1 MLNLIDLLEEYYNSL
16 DSSNVPDNSL
26 KNYKVVLSKF
36 INYIRSNNVDPY
48 RISEKELHNLTF
60 KYIDSIKTYVRN
72 GEVRRYEVGSINTK
86 RSYVRSF
93 INFLEK
99 RDYIEKAFSDKIE
112 DLKRDPGDE
121 KPILDYSELKRV
133 KDLLF
138 NEVVQASDDKVFL
151 AVRNRMIY
159 YLLLLTGMRVSE
171 AVNLLWNDIDMMKNT
186 ILIRKGKGNKTRS
199 IPLLPQLKEIL
210 RDYQD
215 FVNSTNKYCLESD
228 YVLTTY
234 RMSKNP
240 ISPSTVYRVIKD
252 IMNKANIE
260 KKITCH
266 NLRHTFVS
274 IAIDLGFNH
283 VTLSKILGHEN
294 PSTFNQIYAHELS
307 RKQKEEEMSKFNKLD
322 L

>member
-16 DSSNVPDNSL
+16 DSSNVPENSL

-36 INYIRSNNVDPY
+36 INYIRSNNVDPFH
-48 RISEKELHNLTF
+48 ISEKELRNLTF

-121 KPILDYSELKRV
+121 KPILDYNELKRV

-138 NEVVQASDDKVFL
+138 NEVVQASVDKVFL

-171 AVNLLWNDIDMMKNT
+171 AVNLLWSDIDMMKNT
-186 ILIRKGKGNKTRS
+186 ILVRKGKGNKTRS

-234 RMSKNP
+234 RRSKIPMST
-240 ISPSTVYRVIKD
+240 STVYRIIKD
-252 IMNKANIE
+252 IMKKANIE

-283 VTLSKILGHEN
+283 ITLSKILGHEN
-294 PSTFNQIYAHELS
+294 PSTFNRIYAHELS